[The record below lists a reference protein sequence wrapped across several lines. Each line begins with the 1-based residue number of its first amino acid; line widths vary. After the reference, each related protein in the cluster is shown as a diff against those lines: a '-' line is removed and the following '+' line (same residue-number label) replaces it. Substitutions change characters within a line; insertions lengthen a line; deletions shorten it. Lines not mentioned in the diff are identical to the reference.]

1 MLYNLYGKKLGTKL
15 QATVLYGTILLFKE
29 FTKIYT
35 ENKMT
40 TKVLSVGG
48 SIIAPDNQMKIF
60 FLNSAA

>member
-48 SIIAPDNQMKIF
+48 SIIAPD
-60 FLNSAA
+60 